1 MTEEIIQEILR
12 SIVQD
17 IAAGPEPPKPQEP
30 EKKPDPDDA
39 KPAA

>member
-1 MTEEIIQEILR
+1 MTEELIQQILR

-17 IAAGPEPPKPQEP
+17 ISDGNETPTTQEP
-30 EKKPDPDDA
+30 EKKEPKDDA